1 MKKQSYIVIGLSDF
15 GMHVVRS
22 LALSSV
28 ELLVIDRDEKKLEEV
43 ADIVLNTVC
52 ADAANPDVLSQLGIS
67 EFDGAIVDAEKEQDL
82 ERKVLITM
90 QLKDLGVPYII
101 VKAVNE
107 LEGRVLHKVGAD
119 RVLQPDR
126 EVGIRVAN
134 QIVRGNYFEAIEL
147 PPDYCITDF
156 AVPPAWFDQSIRELE
171 IRAKH
176 GVTVL
181 SIHRS
186 EERYLNPAPD
196 FVLQSGDIAILL
208 GGVGETNQLREL
220 YR

>member
-43 ADIVLNTVC
+43 SDIVLNTVC
-52 ADAANPDVLSQLGIS
+52 ADAANPDVLSQLDIS
-67 EFDGAIVDAEKEQDL
+67 EFDGAVIDAEKDL

-119 RVLQPDR
+119 RV
-126 EVGIRVAN
+126 V
-134 QIVRGNYFEAIEL
+134 
-147 PPDYCITDF
+147 
-156 AVPPAWFDQSIRELE
+156 
-171 IRAKH
+171 
-176 GVTVL
+176 
-181 SIHRS
+181 
-186 EERYLNPAPD
+186 
-196 FVLQSGDIAILL
+196 
-208 GGVGETNQLREL
+208 
-220 YR
+220 

>member
-1 MKKQSYIVIGLSDF
+1 MEKQSYIVIGLSDF
-15 GMHVVRS
+15 GMHIVRS

-28 ELLVIDRDEKKLEEV
+28 ELLVIDRDEKRLEEV
-43 ADIVLNTVC
+43 SDIVLNTVC
-52 ADAANPDVLSQLGIS
+52 ADAANPDVLSQLGLS
-67 EFDGAIVDAEKEQDL
+67 EFDGAVVDTGQDL
-82 ERKVLITM
+82 ESKVLITM
-90 QLKDLGVPYII
+90 QLKELGVPNLI
-101 VKAVNE
+101 VKSVNE
-107 LEGRVLHKVGAD
+107 IEGRVLHKVGAD
-119 RVLQPDR
+119 RVVQPDR

-134 QIVRGNYFEAIEL
+134 QIVRGKYFEAIEL
-147 PPDYCITDF
+147 PPDYSITDF

-181 SIHRS
+181 SIHRG

>member
-43 ADIVLNTVC
+43 SDIVLNTVC
-52 ADAANPDVLSQLGIS
+52 ADAANPDVLSQLGLS
-67 EFDGAIVDAEKEQDL
+67 EFDGAVVDTGQDL
-82 ERKVLITM
+82 ESKVLITM
-90 QLKDLGVPYII
+90 QLKELGVPNLI
-101 VKAVNE
+101 VKSVNE
-107 LEGRVLHKVGAD
+107 IEGRVLRKVGAD
-119 RVLQPDR
+119 RVVQPDR

-147 PPDYCITDF
+147 PPDYCITDL

-181 SIHRS
+181 SIHRG
-186 EERYLNPAPD
+186 EDRYLNPAPD
-196 FVLQSGDIAILL
+196 FVLQSGDIAVLL
-208 GGVGETNQLREL
+208 GGVGETNRLREL

>member
-1 MKKQSYIVIGLSDF
+1 MVNKQSYIVIGLSDF

-22 LALSSV
+22 LALSAV
-28 ELLVIDRDEKKLEEV
+28 ELLVVDRDEKKLEEV
-43 ADIVLNTVC
+43 SDIVLNTVC
-52 ADAANPDVLSQLGIS
+52 ADAANPDVLSQLDLSG
-67 EFDGAIVDAEKEQDL
+67 FDGAVIDAEQDL

-90 QLKDLGVPYII
+90 QLKDLGVPNVI

-119 RVLQPDR
+119 RVVQPDR

-156 AVPPAWFDQSIRELE
+156 AVPPAWFDKSIRELD
-171 IRAKH
+171 IRGKH

-196 FVLQSGDIAILL
+196 FVLQSGDIAVLL
-208 GGVGETNQLREL
+208 GEVEETKRLREL
-220 YR
+220 YS

>member
-15 GMHVVRS
+15 GMHIVRS

-67 EFDGAIVDAEKEQDL
+67 EFDGAIVDAEKDL

-119 RVLQPDR
+119 RVVQPDR

-134 QIVRGNYFEAIEL
+134 QIVRGKYFEAIEL
-147 PPDYCITDF
+147 PPDYSITDF
-156 AVPPAWFDQSIRELE
+156 AVPPAWFDRSIRELE

-181 SIHRS
+181 SIHRG
-186 EERYLNPAPD
+186 EDRYLNPAPD
-196 FVLQSGDIAILL
+196 FVLQSGDIAVLL
-208 GGVGETNQLREL
+208 GGVGETNRLREL

>member
-1 MKKQSYIVIGLSDF
+1 M
-15 GMHVVRS
+15 
-22 LALSSV
+22 
-28 ELLVIDRDEKKLEEV
+28 
-43 ADIVLNTVC
+43 
-52 ADAANPDVLSQLGIS
+52 
-67 EFDGAIVDAEKEQDL
+67 
-82 ERKVLITM
+82 
-90 QLKDLGVPYII
+90 
-101 VKAVNE
+101 
-107 LEGRVLHKVGAD
+107 
-119 RVLQPDR
+119 
-126 EVGIRVAN
+126 AN

-147 PPDYCITDF
+147 PPDYCITDL
-156 AVPPAWFDQSIRELE
+156 AVPPAWFDRSIRELE

-181 SIHRS
+181 SIHRG

>member
-1 MKKQSYIVIGLSDF
+1 MKKLSYIVIGLSDF
-15 GMHVVRS
+15 GKHIVRS
-22 LALSSV
+22 LALSSA
-28 ELLVIDRDEKKLEEV
+28 ELLVIDRNEKRLEEV
-43 ADIVLNTVC
+43 SDIVLNTVC

-67 EFDGAIVDAEKEQDL
+67 EFDGAVIDTGQDL

-119 RVLQPDR
+119 RVVLPDR

-134 QIVRGNYFEAIEL
+134 QIIRGNYFEAIEL
-147 PPDYCITDF
+147 PQNYCIIDF
-156 AVPPAWFDQSIRELE
+156 AVPPVWFDKSIRELE

-181 SIHRS
+181 SIHRG
-186 EERYLNPAPD
+186 EDRYLNPAPD
-196 FVLQSGDIAILL
+196 FVLQSGDIAVLL
-208 GGVGETNQLREL
+208 GGVEETNQLREL

>member
-43 ADIVLNTVC
+43 SDIVLNTVC

-67 EFDGAIVDAEKEQDL
+67 EFDGAVIDAEKDL

-119 RVLQPDR
+119 RVVQPDR

-147 PPDYCITDF
+147 PPDYCITDL
-156 AVPPAWFDQSIRELE
+156 AVPPAWFDKSIRELE

-186 EERYLNPAPD
+186 EEQYLNPAPD
-196 FVLQSGDIAILL
+196 FVLQSGDIAVLL
-208 GGVGETNQLREL
+208 GETGQLNGL
-220 YR
+220 HDHFA

>member
-15 GMHVVRS
+15 GMHIVRS

-67 EFDGAIVDAEKEQDL
+67 EFDGAIIDAEKDL

-119 RVLQPDR
+119 RVVQPDR

-134 QIVRGNYFEAIEL
+134 QIVKGNYFEAIEL
-147 PPDYCITDF
+147 PPDYSITDF
-156 AVPPAWFDQSIRELE
+156 AVQPAWFDQSIRELE

-181 SIHRS
+181 SIHRG
-186 EERYLNPAPD
+186 EDRYLNPAPD
-196 FVLQSGDIAILL
+196 FVLQSGDIAVLL
-208 GGVGETNQLREL
+208 GGVEETNQLREL

>member
-43 ADIVLNTVC
+43 SDIVLNTVC

-67 EFDGAIVDAEKEQDL
+67 EFDGAVIDAEQDL

-119 RVLQPDR
+119 RVVQPDR

-134 QIVRGNYFEAIEL
+134 QIVKGNYFEAIEL
-147 PPDYCITDF
+147 PPDYSITDF
-156 AVPPAWFDQSIRELE
+156 AVPPAWFDQAIRELE

-181 SIHRS
+181 SIHRG

-196 FVLQSGDIAILL
+196 SVLQSGDIAILL
-208 GGVGETNQLREL
+208 GGVGEMNQLREL

>member
-43 ADIVLNTVC
+43 SDIVLNTVC

-67 EFDGAIVDAEKEQDL
+67 EFDGAVIDAEQDL

-119 RVLQPDR
+119 RVVQPDR

-134 QIVRGNYFEAIEL
+134 QIVKGNYFEAIEL
-147 PPDYCITDF
+147 PPDYSISDF

-181 SIHRS
+181 SIHRG

-208 GGVGETNQLREL
+208 GGVGEMNQLREL

>member
-15 GMHVVRS
+15 GMHIVRS

-28 ELLVIDRDEKKLEEV
+28 ELLVVDRDEKKLEEV
-43 ADIVLNTVC
+43 SDIVLNTLC
-52 ADAANPDVLSQLGIS
+52 ADAANPDVLSQLGLS
-67 EFDGAIVDAEKEQDL
+67 EFDGAVVDTGQDL
-82 ERKVLITM
+82 ESKVLITM
-90 QLKDLGVPYII
+90 QLKELGVPNLI
-101 VKAVNE
+101 VKSVNE
-107 LEGRVLHKVGAD
+107 IEGRVLHKVGAD
-119 RVLQPDR
+119 RVVQPDR

-134 QIVRGNYFEAIEL
+134 QIVKGKYFEAIEL
-147 PPDYCITDF
+147 PPDYSITDF

-181 SIHRS
+181 SIHRG

>member
-15 GMHVVRS
+15 GMHIVRS

-43 ADIVLNTVC
+43 SDIVLNTIC
-52 ADAANPDVLSQLGIS
+52 ADAANPDVLSQLGLS
-67 EFDGAIVDAEKEQDL
+67 EFDGAVIDTEHDL

-107 LEGRVLHKVGAD
+107 IEGRVLHKVGAD
-119 RVLQPDR
+119 RVVQPDR

-156 AVPPAWFDQSIRELE
+156 AVPPAWFDKSIRELE

-181 SIHRS
+181 SIHRG

-196 FVLQSGDIAILL
+196 FVLQSGDITVLL
-208 GGVGETNQLREL
+208 GEVEETNRLRDL
-220 YR
+220 FR

>member
-1 MKKQSYIVIGLSDF
+1 MKKLSYIVIGLSDF
-15 GMHVVRS
+15 GKHVVRS

-43 ADIVLNTVC
+43 SDIVLSTIC
-52 ADAANPDVLSQLGIS
+52 ADAANPDVLSQLGLS
-67 EFDGAIVDAEKEQDL
+67 EFDGAVIDTEHDL

-107 LEGRVLHKVGAD
+107 IEGRVLHKVGAD
-119 RVLQPDR
+119 RVVQPDR

-156 AVPPAWFDQSIRELE
+156 AVPPAWFDKSIRELE

-181 SIHRS
+181 SIHRG

-196 FVLQSGDIAILL
+196 FVLQSGDITVLL
-208 GGVGETNQLREL
+208 GEVEETNRLRDL
-220 YR
+220 FR

>member
-15 GMHVVRS
+15 GMHIVRS

-28 ELLVIDRDEKKLEEV
+28 ELLVVDRDEKKLEEV
-43 ADIVLNTVC
+43 SDIVLNTIC
-52 ADAANPDVLSQLGIS
+52 ADAANPDVLGQLGLS
-67 EFDGAIVDAEKEQDL
+67 EFDGAVVDTGQDL
-82 ERKVLITM
+82 ESKVLITM
-90 QLKDLGVPYII
+90 QLKELGVPNLI
-101 VKAVNE
+101 VKSVNE
-107 LEGRVLHKVGAD
+107 IEGRVLHKVGAD
-119 RVLQPDR
+119 RVVQPDR

-176 GVTVL
+176 GVTIL

-186 EERYLNPAPD
+186 EEQYLNPAPD
-196 FVLQSGDIAILL
+196 FVLQSGDIAVLL

>member
-43 ADIVLNTVC
+43 SDIVLNTVC

-67 EFDGAIVDAEKEQDL
+67 EFDGAVIDAEKDL

-119 RVLQPDR
+119 RVVQMDCDFSHDPADIARL
-126 EVGIRVAN
+126 VAEDADLV
-134 QIVRGNYFEAIEL
+134 IG
-147 PPDYCITDF
+147 
-156 AVPPAWFDQSIRELE
+156 S
-171 IRAKH
+171 
-176 GVTVL
+176 
-181 SIHRS
+181 
-186 EERYLNPAPD
+186 RYLGPSRG
-196 FVLQSGDIAILL
+196 VLATKPVHSTTSPSL
-208 GGVGETNQLREL
+208 
-220 YR
+220 

>member
-28 ELLVIDRDEKKLEEV
+28 ELLVIDRDEKKLEEDS
-43 ADIVLNTVC
+43 DIVLNTVC

-67 EFDGAIVDAEKEQDL
+67 EFDGAVIDAEKDL

-119 RVLQPDR
+119 RVVQPDR

-134 QIVRGNYFEAIEL
+134 QIVKGNYFEAIEL
-147 PPDYCITDF
+147 PPDYSISDF

-181 SIHRS
+181 SIHRG

-208 GGVGETNQLREL
+208 GGVGEMNQLREL

>member
-43 ADIVLNTVC
+43 SDIVLNTVC

-67 EFDGAIVDAEKEQDL
+67 EFDGAVIDAEKDL

-119 RVLQPDR
+119 RVVQPDR

-134 QIVRGNYFEAIEL
+134 QIVKGNYFEAIEL
-147 PPDYCITDF
+147 PPDYSITDF

-181 SIHRS
+181 SIHRG

-208 GGVGETNQLREL
+208 GGVGEMNQLREL

>member
-15 GMHVVRS
+15 GMHIVRS

-28 ELLVIDRDEKKLEEV
+28 ELLVIDQDEKKLEEV

-67 EFDGAIVDAEKEQDL
+67 EFDGAIIDAEKDL

-90 QLKDLGVPYII
+90 QLKDLGVPNVI

-119 RVLQPDR
+119 RVVQPDR

-156 AVPPAWFDQSIRELE
+156 AVPPAWFDKSIRELD
-171 IRAKH
+171 IRGKH

-196 FVLQSGDIAILL
+196 FVLQSGDIAVLL
-208 GGVGETNQLREL
+208 GEVEETKRLREL
-220 YR
+220 YS

>member
-1 MKKQSYIVIGLSDF
+1 MKKLSYIVIGLSDF
-15 GMHVVRS
+15 GKHVVRS

-28 ELLVIDRDEKKLEEV
+28 ELLVIDRNEKKLEEV
-43 ADIVLNTVC
+43 SDIVLNTVC

-67 EFDGAIVDAEKEQDL
+67 EFDGAVIDAGQDL

-119 RVLQPDR
+119 RVVLPDR
-126 EVGIRVAN
+126 ELGLRVAN
-134 QIVRGNYFEAIEL
+134 QIIRGNYFEAIEL
-147 PPDYCITDF
+147 PQNYCIIDF
-156 AVPPAWFDQSIRELE
+156 AVPPAWFDKSIRELE
-171 IRAKH
+171 IRASH

-181 SIHRS
+181 SVHRG
-186 EERYLNPAPD
+186 EERYLNPVPD

-208 GGVGETNQLREL
+208 GEVGETNRLREL

>member
-43 ADIVLNTVC
+43 SDIVLNTVC

-67 EFDGAIVDAEKEQDL
+67 EFDGAVIDAEKDL

-119 RVLQPDR
+119 RVVQPDR

-134 QIVRGNYFEAIEL
+134 QIVKGNYFEAIEL
-147 PPDYCITDF
+147 PPDYSITDF

-181 SIHRS
+181 SIHRG

-196 FVLQSGDIAILL
+196 FVLQGGDIAILL
-208 GGVGETNQLREL
+208 GGVGEMNQLREL

>member
-1 MKKQSYIVIGLSDF
+1 MKKLSYIVIGLSDF
-15 GMHVVRS
+15 GMHIVRS

-28 ELLVIDRDEKKLEEV
+28 ELLVVDRDEKKLEEV
-43 ADIVLNTVC
+43 SDIVLNTLC

-67 EFDGAIVDAEKEQDL
+67 EFDGAVIDAGQDL

-119 RVLQPDR
+119 RVVQPDR

-147 PPDYCITDF
+147 PPDYCISDF
-156 AVPPAWFDQSIRELE
+156 AVPPAWFEHSIRELE

-176 GVTVL
+176 GVTVR
-181 SIHRS
+181 SIHRG

>member
-15 GMHVVRS
+15 GMHIVRS

-28 ELLVIDRDEKKLEEV
+28 ELLVIDRDEKRLEEV
-43 ADIVLNTVC
+43 SDIVLNTVC
-52 ADAANPDVLSQLGIS
+52 ADAANPDVLSQLGLS
-67 EFDGAIVDAEKEQDL
+67 EFDGAVVDTGQDM
-82 ERKVLITM
+82 ESKVLITM
-90 QLKDLGVPYII
+90 QLKELGVPNLI
-101 VKAVNE
+101 VKSVNE
-107 LEGRVLHKVGAD
+107 IEGRVLHKVGAD
-119 RVLQPDR
+119 RVVQPDR

-134 QIVRGNYFEAIEL
+134 QIVRGKYFEAIEL
-147 PPDYCITDF
+147 PPDYSITDF

-181 SIHRS
+181 SIHRG

-208 GGVGETNQLREL
+208 GGVGEMNQLREL

>member
-43 ADIVLNTVC
+43 SDIVLNTVC

-67 EFDGAIVDAEKEQDL
+67 EFDGAVIDAEQDL

-119 RVLQPDR
+119 RVVQPDR

-134 QIVRGNYFEAIEL
+134 QIVKGNYFEAIEL
-147 PPDYCITDF
+147 PPDYSISDF

-181 SIHRS
+181 SIHRG

-208 GGVGETNQLREL
+208 GEVEETNRLRDL